1 MKRTITEHEFIE
13 GFYDMENKSS
23 YANSFSYEGMKALY
37 EYFTQLEEDTSFEI
51 EYDPIAIHC
60 EYTEYDDFTEF
71 LEDYEDY
78 AKEHNIKEIDDIA
91 EHTQLIRYDGGLDHK
106 FIIQQF

>member
-1 MKRTITEHEFIE
+1 MKRTITEHEFID
-13 GFYDMENKSS
+13 GFKGS
-23 YANSFSYEGMKALY
+23 YADSFTYEGKKALF
-37 EYFTQLEEDTSFEI
+37 EYFEQLEEDTGFDMEF
-51 EYDPIAIHC
+51 DPIAIHC
-60 EYTEYDDFTEF
+60 DFTEYDDFAEF
-71 LEDYEDY
+71 LDEYEDY

>member
-1 MKRTITEHEFIE
+1 MKRTITESEFID
-13 GFYDMENKSS
+13 GFTGS
-23 YANSFSYEGMKALY
+23 YADNFSYEGMKALY

-51 EYDPIAIHC
+51 EYDPIAIGC
-60 EYTEYDDFTEF
+60 EYIEYDDFTEF

>member
-1 MKRTITEHEFIE
+1 MKRTITEHEFID
-13 GFYDMENKSS
+13 GFKGS
-23 YANSFSYEGMKALY
+23 YADSFTYEGKKALF
-37 EYFTQLEEDTSFEI
+37 EYFEQLEEDTGFDMEF
-51 EYDPIAIHC
+51 DPIAIHC
-60 EYTEYDDFTEF
+60 DFTEYDDFAEF
-71 LEDYEDY
+71 LEEYEDY